1 MQKKQTISIDRPRH
15 AAALGIAAA
24 AAVVALAAGAWW
36 LMRPAPEGSPAV
48 EQAAPSGANANPFG
62 KAQPGVRT
70 EPEAAPA
77 WLSAGSGAASGAS
90 LFPELSNEEW
100 AALREATQGQPNGHG
115 ELQRLVEFARF
126 QKGFERWQNL
136 REQPKTEE
144 DRRALARELLAAV
157 PEHLKR
163 QEMMAG
169 EALLVQTALL
179 EDAEPD
185 PARRLALQ
193 QQARTQIEGMVRDQ
207 GNLGAADDAT
217 RTRQVQELQ
226 RRQAEIIRKCQS
238 QPGGVCDQRTLEA
251 EMQAAR
257 VSVFGG

>member
-15 AAALGIAAA
+15 RLAVGIAAA
-24 AAVVALAAGAWW
+24 VLVVAAGAWW
-36 LMRPAPEGSPAV
+36 AMRPAAEGARTPE
-48 EQAAPSGANANPFG
+48 QPSSSGTSANPFG
-62 KAQPGVRT
+62 KVQPGMRT

-77 WLSAGSGAASGAS
+77 WLSAGSDAASKPT

-100 AALREATQGQPNGHG
+100 AALREATQGQPNGQG
-115 ELQRLVEFARF
+115 ELQRLVEYARF

-144 DRRALARELLAAV
+144 QRRELARELLAAV

-185 PARRLALQ
+185 PVRRQALQ

-207 GNLGAADDAT
+207 GDMGAADDAT
-217 RTRQVQELQ
+217 RARQVQELQ

-238 QPGGVCDQRTLEA
+238 QPGGVCDQRALEA